1 MTIEIQEVNLQ
12 TWPKLTIDFGRS
24 HFEEG
29 SCIEVRLKIQNVWGE
44 REMTLNFSDCD
55 LELEQ
60 LDYRKILELAE
71 DCLKE
76 IFRDSNRIS
85 RFS

>member
-1 MTIEIQEVNLQ
+1 MEIQEVNLQ

-24 HFEEG
+24 QFEEG
-29 SCIEVRLKIQNVWGE
+29 SRIEVRLKVQNIWGE
-44 REMTLNFSDCD
+44 REMTLNFADCD

-60 LDYRKILELAE
+60 LEYRKILELAE
-71 DCLKE
+71 DGLRE

-85 RFS
+85 RFE